1 MHRPIDRDAELE
13 ADIAPAR
20 RRSGRAEEVSA
31 ALIPL
36 LRGTAASDL
45 HEEPDQLSGSRGVIG
60 WMLISVAFWVVLVAA
75 IWLLT

>member
-1 MHRPIDRDAELE
+1 
-13 ADIAPAR
+13 
-20 RRSGRAEEVSA
+20 VSA